1 MRDDYVVIKQLH
13 GNKMVNL
20 EELGRFIEKFNVLRP
35 NQEEIE
41 IINNPITS
49 TEIDTVILKKNLPQ
63 NKKPR
68 TRWLHRII
76 LSNIQ
81 RRAKA
86 YPSKLFQIIAEKG
99 ILPDAFYEATINL
112 IPNPEKEN
120 TKNENYMPISLMNRG
135 KNPQQNFSKQN

>member
-49 TEIDTVILKKNLPQ
+49 TELDTVILKKNLPQ

-76 LSNIQ
+76 LSNI
-81 RRAKA
+81 
-86 YPSKLFQIIAEKG
+86 
-99 ILPDAFYEATINL
+99 
-112 IPNPEKEN
+112 
-120 TKNENYMPISLMNRG
+120 
-135 KNPQQNFSKQN
+135 